1 MELEQLVERIG
12 RNAVGEHY
20 RKRHLVAYFGP
31 AQCGFRLLVARNDD
45 GVFLVVMDDDLEVIL
60 ALLIGGREVVK
71 DNQVEVVD
79 VVGKLSLL
87 FAEL

>member
-1 MELEQLVERIG
+1 
-12 RNAVGEHY
+12 
-20 RKRHLVAYFGP
+20 
-31 AQCGFRLLVARNDD
+31 
-45 GVFLVVMDDDLEVIL
+45 MDDDLEVIL